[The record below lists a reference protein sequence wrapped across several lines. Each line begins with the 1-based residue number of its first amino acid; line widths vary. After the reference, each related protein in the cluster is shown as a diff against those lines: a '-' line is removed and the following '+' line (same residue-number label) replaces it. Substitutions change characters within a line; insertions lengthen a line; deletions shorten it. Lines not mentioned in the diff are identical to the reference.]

1 MANDERTVTVSFRV
15 PFMLNEF
22 ETLTRAALE
31 AQGVAD
37 WEVAEI
43 LSVRPPNN
51 GKQSSTLRV
60 RRK

>member
-15 PFMLNEF
+15 PFILTEF
-22 ETLTRAALE
+22 ETLIGAALE

-43 LSVRPPNN
+43 ISVRPPNN
-51 GKQSSTLRV
+51 GKQSASLRM